1 MITDRCNLLT
11 PTFVNSNS
19 GINIRNVCLILCK
32 NICYR
37 IIVYY
42 VIFQRIISITYNL
55 YSFLEYNFIRRKI
68 FAGKIVFKKKNQ
80 KEMFYDFDQSW
91 TIFLHIKF
99 LYLDP
104 KIIRVILI
112 HRDLKLSL
120 ESFLHRIFSKIRVHS
135 ERKVEKRREISKNR
149 RC

>member
-1 MITDRCNLLT
+1 
-11 PTFVNSNS
+11 
-19 GINIRNVCLILCK
+19 
-32 NICYR
+32 
-37 IIVYY
+37 
-42 VIFQRIISITYNL
+42 
-55 YSFLEYNFIRRKI
+55 
-68 FAGKIVFKKKNQ
+68 
-80 KEMFYDFDQSW
+80 MFYDFDQSW
-91 TIFLHIKF
+91 IFLHIKF

-120 ESFLHRIFSKIRVHS
+120 ESFLHRIFSKIHS

>member
-32 NICYR
+32 NICHR

-42 VIFQRIISITYNL
+42 VIFQRIISIICILFSNITL
-55 YSFLEYNFIRRKI
+55 
-68 FAGKIVFKKKNQ
+68 FAGRYSQAKSFFKKKNQ

-135 ERKVEKRREISKNR
+135 KRKVEKRREISKNR

>member
-1 MITDRCNLLT
+1 M
-11 PTFVNSNS
+11 
-19 GINIRNVCLILCK
+19 
-32 NICYR
+32 
-37 IIVYY
+37 
-42 VIFQRIISITYNL
+42 FQRIISITYNL

-120 ESFLHRIFSKIRVHS
+120 ESFFSQ
-135 ERKVEKRREISKNR
+135 NLL
-149 RC
+149 